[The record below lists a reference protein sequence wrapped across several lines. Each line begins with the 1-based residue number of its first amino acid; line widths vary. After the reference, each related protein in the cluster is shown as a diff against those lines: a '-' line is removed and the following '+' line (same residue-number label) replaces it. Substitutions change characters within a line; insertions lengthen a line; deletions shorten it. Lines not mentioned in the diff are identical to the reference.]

1 LSPIKDD
8 EYLVGLTKEVCRH
21 HTSILTHILCM
32 HTYIPTLIQHTHTH
46 SLSCTFLFLIIYQ
59 EIRENLEAY
68 KKLAEELKMSKV
80 KTYAE
85 MSAWLR
91 KTYQFSEVILVHRDQ
106 LHVSGKL
113 I

>member
-1 LSPIKDD
+1 
-8 EYLVGLTKEVCRH
+8 VH
-21 HTSILTHILCM
+21 AHI
-32 HTYIPTLIQHTHTH
+32 HTHTH
-46 SLSCTFLFLIIYQ
+46 PTHTHTLSLCTFLVLIIYQ

-91 KTYQFSEVILVHRDQ
+91 KTYQFSDVILVHRDQ